1 MSERRTFW
9 LALLGLALTNLF
21 WAINATLARGYIDEV
36 TPIAMNLFRWFGAFL
51 ILTPFAWR
59 GMRANWPQI
68 RPRLLPLTGLAA
80 VSIAFYNSLLYLAA
94 NFTTTVNITLLNT
107 MIPVFTLIAAWR
119 LLGNRPRLMQ
129 IIGMLASIMGVLVIL
144 TQGQLDRLLAVS
156 FGKGD
161 LFMLGAVT
169 SWALYTVMLKRMDI
183 TLSSITLLYVLIILG
198 LPMLVIGYGVEIW
211 LYRLYWPTIEHL
223 GLFSYLWVFPS
234 ILAYLFWVNGVRR
247 IGAEGASL
255 SINLMPIYGAAL
267 AITFLGET
275 IHWYH
280 FSGAACSLVGMV
292 LAFGSP
298 AWFRRLRRATRDRT
312 A

>member
-21 WAINATLARGYIDEV
+21 WAINATLARSYVDEV

-59 GMRANWPQI
+59 GVRSSWPQI
-68 RPRLLPLTGLAA
+68 RPRLLPLSGLAA
-80 VSIAFYNSLLYLAA
+80 CSIALYNSLLYLAA

-107 MIPVFTLIAAWR
+107 MIPVFTLIIAWR
-119 LLGNRPRLMQ
+119 LLGNRPRLLQ
-129 IIGMLASIMGVLVIL
+129 IIGMLASMIGVLMIL
-144 TQGQLDRLLAVS
+144 TQGQLDRLLSVS

-161 LFMLGAVT
+161 LFMLAAVT
-169 SWALYTVMLKRMDI
+169 SWAFYTVMLKRIDI
-183 TLSSITLLYVLIILG
+183 ELSSITLLYVLIMLG
-198 LPMLVIGYGVEIW
+198 LPMLVIGYGFEIW
-211 LYRLYWPTIEHL
+211 LYRFYWPSITHI
-223 GLFSYLWVFPS
+223 GLLAYLWVFPS
-234 ILAYLFWVNGVRR
+234 LLAYIFWVQGVRR

-255 SINLMPIYGAAL
+255 STNLMPIYGAAL

-280 FSGAACSLVGMV
+280 LAGAACSLVGMI

-298 AWFRRLRRATRDRT
+298 SWLRRLRKAPGRT